1 MKKYRNAIAVG
12 LLLAICFLGVKNFIA
27 YKFPNS
33 SSGMQ
38 AAISQGN
45 IEHLF
50 LGSSLFRQ
58 GIDIYTAEEMLE
70 GNSFVLSYNG
80 NQPVQM
86 LEELKMLLRSGV
98 EIDNLYVDLYVYSSA
113 LRPAISD
120 TKLIWDL
127 DFQGKCKVYGDMAT
141 YSEAG
146 LSDFVDFFIASNNQ
160 YMIMYPVFNAV
171 MKNEFYKGGNIRET
185 SGSTREVLDNLIT
198 PGPREGINETQA
210 AALLEMIEIC
220 REENIQIYFA
230 EVPKYCTLDE
240 ADYYIRL
247 RSELENIVAAETIIK
262 ASALSFD
269 NSNPAYY
276 QDLFHLSGEGRRTY
290 TKLLLEAVAEAKEEN
305 GE

>member
-1 MKKYRNAIAVG
+1 MKKYRNAVAVG
-12 LLLAICFLGVKNFIA
+12 LLIAVCFLSVKNFIA
-27 YKFPNS
+27 YRFPNS
-33 SSGMQ
+33 SNGMQ
-38 AAISQGN
+38 AAIHQGH
-45 IEHLF
+45 IQHLF

-58 GIDIYTAEEMLE
+58 GIDIYTAENMLD

-86 LEELKMLLRSGV
+86 LEELNMLVRNHV
-98 EIDNLYVDLYVYSSA
+98 EIENLYVDLYVYSSA

-127 DFQGKCKVYGDMAT
+127 DFQGKCKVYRDMKE

-146 LSDFVDFFIASNNQ
+146 ASEFVDFFVTSNNQ
-160 YMIMYPVFNAV
+160 YMMMYPIFNAV
-171 MKNEFYKGGNIRET
+171 MKQEFYKGGNIRET
-185 SGSTREVLDNLIT
+185 QGSTRKILDELST
-198 PGPREGINETQA
+198 PGEREGIHEAQK
-210 AALLEMIEIC
+210 AALLEIIDLC
-220 REENIQIYFA
+220 REQGIQIYFV
-230 EVPKYCTLDE
+230 EVPKYYTLDQ

-247 RSELENIVAAETIIK
+247 RAELEDVVAEETIIK

-276 QDLFHLSGEGRRTY
+276 QDLFHLSAEGRRTY
-290 TKLLLEAVAEAKEEN
+290 TKLLLDAVAQAKEEN